1 MPVRAQ
7 ARPTR
12 TRAAL
17 AGRATGHCSAAERRC
32 SEAER
37 RSGAGLPSSLWS
49 RQEGRRTGQPDHA
62 GVSLRLMSDRP
73 ARRQNCCPLGDGDGL
88 SLRSALLRR
97 SSGIRAPKQYRAR
110 RRPRSRTVATHPAGG
125 QGPASSRA
133 PMVTRTQRPIRDQPE
148 PADARATGRT
158 PRARSSSSAV
168 SGRSAAATALSTS
181 AYSSISSSATRSWT
195 RRSRCSRN
203 APTSIAERIRG
214 NLGSGYG
221 AISLPRMTH
230 QGHSRTIF

>member
-1 MPVRAQ
+1 MPGSP
-7 ARPTR
+7 RPCR
-12 TRAAL
+12 
-17 AGRATGHCSAAERRC
+17 ER
-32 SEAER
+32 
-37 RSGAGLPSSLWS
+37 
-49 RQEGRRTGQPDHA
+49 RRTGPPRHA
-62 GVSLRLMSDRP
+62 GASRRLTRARP
-73 ARRQNCCPLGDGDGL
+73 ARRQGYCPPGDDDGL

-110 RRPRSRTVATHPAGG
+110 RRPRSRTIATHPSRRP
-125 QGPASSRA
+125 GPSSLKSTDWLRVPRA
-133 PMVTRTQRPIRDQPE
+133 RSGAQPE
-148 PADARATGRT
+148 PTDARAAGRT
-158 PRARSSSSAV
+158 PRTRSSSSAV
-168 SGRSAAATALSTS
+168 SGRSVAATALRTS

>member
-1 MPVRAQ
+1 MPGSP
-7 ARPTR
+7 RPYR
-12 TRAAL
+12 
-17 AGRATGHCSAAERRC
+17 ER
-32 SEAER
+32 
-37 RSGAGLPSSLWS
+37 
-49 RQEGRRTGQPDHA
+49 RRTGPPRHA
-62 GVSLRLMSDRP
+62 GASRRLTRARP
-73 ARRQNCCPLGDGDGL
+73 ARRQGYWPPGDDDGL

-110 RRPRSRTVATHPAGG
+110 RRPRSRTMARDRADDQRAAKGRPAAGT
-125 QGPASSRA
+125 PTSA
-133 PMVTRTQRPIRDQPE
+133 RTQRPDPIQDQLE
-148 PADARATGRT
+148 PIDARAAGRT
-158 PRARSSSSAV
+158 PRTRSSSSAV
-168 SGRSAAATALSTS
+168 SGRSVAATALSTS